1 MVSVPQILED
11 KIFRSK
17 IKKKKSI
24 KVKIKKETQPSGKDV
39 MKDVGLPAKSI
50 FLDVEINFI
59 RGK

>member
-17 IKKKKSI
+17 IKKKSI

-50 FLDVEINFI
+50 FLDVKINFI